1 MPRKIR
7 YLIDTENI
15 GSAWTEVL
23 PLMGRNDEIL
33 LFYTVNSPGIPYRDL
48 QQIMNHLS
56 QMELIPCN
64 TGRNGLDFQ
73 LSSYLGY
80 LLRSSTK
87 TQYVILSKDTGYDPL
102 IQFWKEK
109 GVDIARCA
117 VHEVIELRAREAD
130 APARLPEIAAADTL
144 PAPARLQEAP
154 AQKTAAPAS
163 DQEEKPVR
171 RTRQA
176 AGKRGAEAAPER
188 KAAAPK
194 AAKPEKQ
201 ALKAAPE
208 TAEPETKVQQAK
220 TTQPDKPE
228 ARAQQTKAAQPA
240 KSETKVQQ
248 AKATQPD
255 KPEAKVQQ
263 AKAAQPAKPETKA
276 QQAKAAQPAKPETK
290 AQQTK
295 AAQPAKSETKAQQ
308 AEPEAESKQAAE
320 STRTRRK
327 PARRGKSQS
336 KEQTDAAQDRE
347 AALAGEVQG
356 KMPESLRSQEDVRD
370 LISIVRES
378 YPNGLQEV
386 NKALMSRFGYDSGND
401 VYRALKPS
409 FREICGADR
418 ESPAADK
425 A

>member
-1 MPRKIR
+1 MALPRKIR

-163 DQEEKPVR
+163 GQEEKPVR

-248 AKATQPD
+248 AKAAQPD
-255 KPEAKVQQ
+255 KPEAKAQQ
-263 AKAAQPAKPETKA
+263 AKAAQPDKPEAKA
-276 QQAKAAQPAKPETK
+276 QQAKAAQPAKSETK

-308 AEPEAESKQAAE
+308 AEPEAE

>member
-23 PLMGRNDEIL
+23 PLVGRNDEIL

-48 QQIMNHLS
+48 QQIMSHLD

-87 TQYVILSKDTGYDPL
+87 TQYIILSKDTGYDPL

-130 APARLPEIAAADTL
+130 VPARLPEIAAADA
-144 PAPARLQEAP
+144 PAAPARLQEAP

-163 DQEEKPVR
+163 GQEEKPVR

-208 TAEPETKVQQAK
+208 TAEPETKVQQA
-220 TTQPDKPE
+220 
-228 ARAQQTKAAQPA
+228 
-240 KSETKVQQ
+240 
-248 AKATQPD
+248 
-255 KPEAKVQQ
+255 
-263 AKAAQPAKPETKA
+263 
-276 QQAKAAQPAKPETK
+276 
-290 AQQTK
+290 K

-418 ESPAADK
+418 GSPAADK

>member
-163 DQEEKPVR
+163 GQEEKPVR

-248 AKATQPD
+248 A
-255 KPEAKVQQ
+255 
-263 AKAAQPAKPETKA
+263 
-276 QQAKAAQPAKPETK
+276 
-290 AQQTK
+290 K

>member
-163 DQEEKPVR
+163 GQEEKPVR

-220 TTQPDKPE
+220 AAQPAKSE
-228 ARAQQTKAAQPA
+228 TKAQQTKAAQPA
-240 KSETKVQQ
+240 KSETK
-248 AKATQPD
+248 
-255 KPEAKVQQ
+255 
-263 AKAAQPAKPETKA
+263 A
-276 QQAKAAQPAKPETK
+276 QQA
-290 AQQTK
+290 K

>member
-163 DQEEKPVR
+163 GQEEKPVR

-220 TTQPDKPE
+220 ATQPDKPE
-228 ARAQQTKAAQPA
+228 ARAQQAKAAQPA
-240 KSETKVQQ
+240 KSETKAQQ
-248 AKATQPD
+248 T
-255 KPEAKVQQ
+255 
-263 AKAAQPAKPETKA
+263 KAAQPAKS
-276 QQAKAAQPAKPETK
+276 ETK